1 VFSDNQQR
9 FFNKYVR
16 ETVERKLGKDFLLL
30 HEIQEISPDVMEEI
44 KSN

>member
-1 VFSDNQQR
+1 MFSDNQQR